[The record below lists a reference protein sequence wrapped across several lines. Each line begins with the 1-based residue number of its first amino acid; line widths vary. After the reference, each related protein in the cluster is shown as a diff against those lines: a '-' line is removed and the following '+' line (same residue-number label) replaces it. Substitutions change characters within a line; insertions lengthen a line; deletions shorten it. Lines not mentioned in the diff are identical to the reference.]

1 MDVVNLA
8 RLFETARERHGDY
21 PAIRAADRWYSSGEL
36 FDRAVRFSAG
46 LRALGVKPGD
56 RVVVFM
62 ANCPEVVISYHA
74 IWRAGAVVTPIV
86 FLVTPAELRHMVD
99 DSGAVAVITTAELV
113 PKVTAALT
121 GLDLPVIVD
130 LAPHETTPGPLAD
143 RGEDELAALLYTG
156 GTTGRSKGVALTHAN
171 IDAASSASR
180 QVSFVPGISRSV
192 TALPLSHSYGMLV
205 TVGTQQIPEPEST
218 VLLRFFDAPAWL
230 RVAEQHRVQQAAVV
244 PSMLAMLLAEPLEDF
259 DLSSLRNVFS
269 GAAPLPRAVA
279 EEFTRR
285 VPSVQILEGYGCT
298 ETAGILTSTPP
309 GRARPGTVGLPV
321 PGVSLRL
328 VDFDDSPVPPGE
340 PGEIVA
346 SGPNVMSAYW
356 DGTRDFTP
364 DGWLRTGDV
373 GTFDDD
379 GYLSII
385 DRKKDVIIRGGYN
398 VYPRDVEEA
407 LIRHPAVTGC
417 AVVGRPDN
425 RLGEEVVAMVTVSS
439 PLTTP
444 EDLIEYAKTVLSAN
458 KYPRE
463 IRIVEAIPLT
473 SVGKVDR
480 KRLRAGVTSGS

>member
-1 MDVVNLA
+1 MNLA
-8 RLFETARERHGDY
+8 RLFENAREKHGDY
-21 PAIRAADRWYSSGEL
+21 PAVCAEGVWHSSGEL

-46 LRALGVKPGD
+46 LRSIGVKPGD

-86 FLVTPAELRHMVD
+86 FLVTPAELRHMID
-99 DSGAVAVITTAELV
+99 DSGAVAVLTTAELV
-113 PKVTAALT
+113 PKVQAAVA
-121 GLDLPVIVD
+121 GLNIPVIVD
-130 LAPHETTPGPLAD
+130 FAPLEIEPGTLVD
-143 RGEDELAALLYTG
+143 RGEDALAALLYTG

-218 VLLRFFDAPAWL
+218 ALLRFFDAPTWL
-230 RVAEQHRVQQAAVV
+230 RLAEEHRVQQAAVV
-244 PSMLAMLLAEPLEDF
+244 PSMLSMLLAQPLEDF

-269 GAAPLPRAVA
+269 GAAALPRAVA
-279 EEFTRR
+279 EEFQRR

-309 GRARPGTVGLPV
+309 GKSRPGTVGRPV

-328 VDFDDSPVPPGE
+328 VGFDDEPVAVGE
-340 PGEIVA
+340 AGEVVA

-356 DGTRDFTP
+356 DGTRDFTA
-364 DGWLRTGDV
+364 DGWMRTGDI
-373 GTFDDD
+373 GIFDDE
-379 GYLSII
+379 GYLSIV

-425 RLGEEVVAMVTVSS
+425 RLGEEVVAMVTVNAPDCTS
-439 PLTTP
+439 
-444 EDLIEYAKTVLSAN
+444 EELIAYTKTVLSAN

-480 KRLRAGVTSGS
+480 KRLRAKLAS

>member
-1 MDVVNLA
+1 MNLA
-8 RLFETARERHGDY
+8 RLFEKARERHGDY
-21 PAIRAADRWYSSGEL
+21 PAICAEGVWHTSEQL

-46 LRALGVKPGD
+46 LRSIGVKPGD

-86 FLVTPAELRHMVD
+86 FLVTPTELRHMID

-113 PKVTAALT
+113 PKVQAAVA
-121 GLDLPVIVD
+121 GLDIPVVVD
-130 LAPHETTPGPLAD
+130 FAPLETEPGTLVD
-143 RGEDELAALLYTG
+143 RGEDGLAALLYTG

-171 IDAASSASR
+171 IDAASGASR
-180 QVSFVPGISRSV
+180 RVSFVSGISRSV

-218 VLLRFFDAPAWL
+218 ALLRFFDAPMWL
-230 RVAEQHRVQQAAVV
+230 RLAEEHRVQQAAVV
-244 PSMLAMLLAEPLEDF
+244 PSMISMLLAEPLEDF

-279 EEFTRR
+279 EEFVRR

-309 GRARPGTVGLPV
+309 GKARPGTVGRPV

-328 VDFDDSPVPPGE
+328 LGFDDAPVPPGE

-346 SGPNVMSAYW
+346 TGPNVMSAYW
-356 DGTRDFTP
+356 DGTRDFTA
-364 DGWLRTGDV
+364 DGWMRTGDI
-373 GTFDDD
+373 GIFDES
-379 GYLSII
+379 GYLSIV

-407 LIRHPAVTGC
+407 LIRHPGVTGC

-425 RLGEEVVAMVTVSS
+425 RLGEEVVAMVTVNA
-439 PLTTP
+439 PELTQ
-444 EDLIEYAKTVLSAN
+444 EDLIAYARTVLSAN

-463 IRIVEAIPLT
+463 IRIVDAIPLT

-480 KRLRAGVTSGS
+480 KRLRANLAS

>member
-1 MDVVNLA
+1 MNLA
-8 RLFETARERHGDY
+8 RLFESAHARHGDH
-21 PAIRAADRWYSSGEL
+21 PAIHAAGRWHSSGEL

-46 LRALGVKPGD
+46 LRELGVKPGD

-86 FLVTPAELRHMVD
+86 FLVTPAELRHMID
-99 DSGAVAVITTAELV
+99 DSGAVAVITTAELL
-113 PKVTAALT
+113 PKVSAAVA
-121 GLDLPVIVD
+121 GLDIPVVVD
-130 LAPHETTPGPLAD
+130 FAPHEEQDGPLID
-143 RGEDELAALLYTG
+143 RGADELAALLYTG

-171 IDAASSASR
+171 IDAASAASR
-180 QVSFVPGISRSV
+180 AVSFVPGISRSV
-192 TALPLSHSYGMLV
+192 TALPMSHSYGMLV

-230 RVAEQHRVQQAAVV
+230 RAAAEFRVQQAAVV
-244 PSMLAMLLAEPLEDF
+244 PSMISMLLAEPLENV
-259 DLSSLRNVFS
+259 DLSSLRYLFS

-279 EEFTRR
+279 DEFRRR

-309 GRARPGTVGLPV
+309 GRARPGTVGVPV

-346 SGPNVMSAYW
+346 SGPNVMAAYW

-439 PLTTP
+439 PVTAD
-444 EDLIEYAKTVLSAN
+444 DLVEYAKTVLSAT

-463 IRIVEAIPLT
+463 IRIVDAIPLT

-480 KRLRAGVTSGS
+480 KRLRAGISAPS

>member
-1 MDVVNLA
+1 VNLA
-8 RLFETARERHGDY
+8 RLFENARDQHGDH
-21 PAIRAADRWYSSGEL
+21 PAICAEGVWHSSGEL

-46 LRALGVKPGD
+46 LRSIGVKPGD

-86 FLVTPAELRHMVD
+86 FLVTPAELRHMID
-99 DSGAVAVITTAELV
+99 DSGAVAVLTTAELV
-113 PKVTAALT
+113 PTVQAAVA
-121 GLDLPVIVD
+121 GLDIPVIVD
-130 LAPHETTPGPLAD
+130 FAPLETEPGTLVD
-143 RGEDELAALLYTG
+143 RGEDSLAALLYTG

-171 IDAASSASR
+171 IDAASRASR
-180 QVSFVPGISRSV
+180 QVGFVPGISRSV

-218 VLLRFFDAPAWL
+218 ALLRFFDAPTWL
-230 RVAEQHRVQQAAVV
+230 RLAEEHRVQQAAVV
-244 PSMLAMLLAEPLEDF
+244 PSMLSMLLAQPLEDF

-279 EEFTRR
+279 EEFVRR

-309 GRARPGTVGLPV
+309 GRSRPGTVGRPV
-321 PGVSLRL
+321 PGVSIRL
-328 VDFDDSPVPPGE
+328 LGFDDEPVPPGE

-346 SGPNVMSAYW
+346 SGPNIMSAYW
-356 DGTRDFTP
+356 DGTRDFTA
-364 DGWLRTGDV
+364 DGWMRTGDIGV
-373 GTFDDD
+373 FDDD
-379 GYLSII
+379 GYLSIV

-407 LIRHPAVTGC
+407 LMRHPAVTGC

-425 RLGEEVVAMVTVSS
+425 RLGEEVVAMVTVDAPDCTS
-439 PLTTP
+439 
-444 EDLIEYAKTVLSAN
+444 EELITYARTVLSAN

-480 KRLRAGVTSGS
+480 KRLRAKLAS